1 MKLIQNTIGLIMINT
16 KGISVKIGN
25 STYKA
30 IIDYEQDGDIVAIV
44 IGGDIKDL
52 LTNVADDLIVEAF
65 DEAMEE

>member
-1 MKLIQNTIGLIMINT
+1 MINT
-16 KGISVKIGN
+16 KDISVKIGN

-30 IIDYEQDGDIVAIV
+30 SIDYEQDGDIVAIV

-65 DEAMEE
+65 NDEFEED